1 MTIFTAITHADLVTQ
16 VRTLADALA
25 ADADWSPDHLI
36 GIGRGGLIPAV
47 YLSHASGLPML
58 AVDYSSQAEELA
70 ADAIARL
77 AERTRTGERLLFID
91 DINDSGRTI
100 GHLRDMLARAGATPG
115 SVRFATLI
123 DNTGSAQQVDYRART
138 IDRAVTKDWF
148 VFPWEAM
155 ASDSAI
161 QADASEV
168 PERIA

>member
-1 MTIFTAITHADLVTQ
+1 MTIFTAITHADLVAQ
-16 VRTLADALA
+16 VGTLADALA
-25 ADADWSPDHLI
+25 ADTDWSPEHLI

-58 AVDYSSQAEELA
+58 AVDYSSQAEDLA
-70 ADAIARL
+70 IDAIHRL
-77 AERTRTGERLLFID
+77 AERTRAGERLLFID

-100 GHLRDMLARAGATPG
+100 GHLRDMLARADEKPG

-123 DNTGSAQQVDYRART
+123 DNVGSAQTVDYRART

-155 ASDSAI
+155 APDSAI
-161 QADASEV
+161 QADAEEM
-168 PERIA
+168 PERIT